1 MTENIHFSKIGIV
14 DFGGQYAHLLAS
26 RIRKLGIYT
35 EILSNTEDIDIF
47 KQYSGLIFSGGPNS
61 VYAENSP
68 SIPLEIFDLSI
79 PILGICYGHQLI
91 MKLLNGNVQPSA
103 KAEYGRAELKII
115 ESNEFSSQINNEEIV
130 WMSHGDEVVS
140 LPPNFSVF
148 ASTENCQFAGVYSR
162 EKKIFGIQFH
172 PEVTHTVEGQQF
184 LLNFVNITGA
194 KKQWNMNEFL
204 TQKINEIQKEVPN
217 DKNVFMLVSGGVDST
232 VAYAL
237 LTKALGNHRVKGLL
251 VDTGFM
257 RKKEVNILKK
267 TLRKIKINLKI
278 EDASEDFY
286 RALKGITEPERK
298 RKIIGS
304 LFLDIKNRVM
314 NKIIEDPE
322 NWILGQGTIYPDT
335 IESGGTKHSQS
346 IKTHHNRVDEILELM
361 KEGKLIE
368 PIKELYKDEVRELG
382 KVLGF
387 DDVVISRHPFPG
399 PGLAVRMISSEKDSS
414 FASQSSI
421 ENVVTHYNN
430 AKAFV
435 LPIKSVGVQGDARS
449 YKHCAVLNDFTRKWD
464 KYNMISTDITNNIKD
479 INRVV
484 VQPFTK
490 KLPKKIVYNKINLN
504 KKHSDILR
512 SVDFKVNKL
521 LKEFNI
527 SKEIWQMPVAL
538 LPIGHKKNKFSVVL
552 RPVESQEAMTANFY
566 PMKRKFLKVI
576 IRSILKIPSISYVFY
591 DITNKPPGTIEWE

>member
-1 MTENIHFSKIGIV
+1 
-14 DFGGQYAHLLAS
+14 
-26 RIRKLGIYT
+26 
-35 EILSNTEDIDIF
+35 
-47 KQYSGLIFSGGPNS
+47 
-61 VYAENSP
+61 
-68 SIPLEIFDLSI
+68 
-79 PILGICYGHQLI
+79 
-91 MKLLNGNVQPSA
+91 
-103 KAEYGRAELKII
+103 
-115 ESNEFSSQINNEEIV
+115 
-130 WMSHGDEVVS
+130 
-140 LPPNFSVF
+140 
-148 ASTENCQFAGVYSR
+148 
-162 EKKIFGIQFH
+162 
-172 PEVTHTVEGQQF
+172 
-184 LLNFVNITGA
+184 
-194 KKQWNMNEFL
+194 MNEFL

-286 RALKGITEPERK
+286 KALKGITEPERK

-304 LFLDIKNRVM
+304 LFLEIKNRVM

-346 IKTHHNRVDEILELM
+346 IKTHHNRVDEILDLM

-421 ENVVTHYNN
+421 ENVVAHYNK